1 MERLALGI
9 IETLGY
15 IAAVE
20 ALDISLKSANVKL
33 VNRNFVTGGLI
44 NITISGDVGA
54 VKAAI
59 DSVTGSMQNT
69 SNLISTHVIPRPI
82 DSVWNMI
89 EKSSENSKSAA
100 KDSKD
105 EAEIEK
111 EKISNNDSKDS
122 TNNSNEEKNK
132 ENDLTKEQKDLD
144 KEESLDKEET
154 NELTD
159 EDEKKN

>member
-59 DSVTGSMQNT
+59 DSVTGSMQNS
-69 SNLISTHVIPRPI
+69 SNLISTHVIPRPT
-82 DSVWNMI
+82 DSVWKMMGRSAENYNTSEKDKSIIETPQCQADI
-89 EKSSENSKSAA
+89 EKNNE
-100 KDSKD
+100 DSF
-105 EAEIEK
+105 EEINKEDGLLEEEK
-111 EKISNNDSKDS
+111 ELD
-122 TNNSNEEKNK
+122 NEE
-132 ENDLTKEQKDLD
+132 TKE
-144 KEESLDKEET
+144 
-154 NELTD
+154 LTQ